1 MFLVASI
8 RECWIIAV
16 KNKDYLK
23 KTDFSVHSSKSILNS
38 AQTKSIDYIVRI
50 NITRKPIQ

>member
-38 AQTKSIDYIVRI
+38 AQTKSID
-50 NITRKPIQ
+50 

>member
-23 KTDFSVHSSKSILNS
+23 KLIFRYIAVKVFLIQHKLN
-38 AQTKSIDYIVRI
+38 QLII
-50 NITRKPIQ
+50 